1 MNACGNFCQRGIEPL
16 FTVINGLKLVGLWP
30 SRLINIVKIL
40 MFDIGY
46 FRPGVVIFTFWLLK

>member
-40 MFDIGY
+40 MLILVLF
-46 FRPGVVIFTFWLLK
+46 